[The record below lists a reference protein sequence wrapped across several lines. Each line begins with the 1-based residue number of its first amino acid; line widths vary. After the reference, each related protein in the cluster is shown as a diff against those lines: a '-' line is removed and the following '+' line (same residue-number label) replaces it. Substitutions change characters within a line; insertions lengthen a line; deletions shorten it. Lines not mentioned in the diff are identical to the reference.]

1 MRRWK
6 KVREQWVGELE
17 PTGLFHR
24 LFDHVPGVYF
34 FAKNRE
40 GHLMFASAGLLQR
53 YQMAD
58 EFEILGRTDFD
69 LNPDIM
75 AQAYVDDDRSLL
87 AGDVAKVE
95 RIELWWDR
103 QGMPDWFVV
112 TKLPVVD
119 KRGRVAGVM
128 GMLRRPDAAERAL
141 PVFQTVA
148 QAVEIIRREYA
159 KPLLIGDLAAACGES
174 VRQLQRR
181 FRDAFGSTPQEFL
194 IKTRI
199 LEAARLLEETTLS
212 VAEISARCGF
222 VDASRFTQHFRRRT
236 GVTPKGYRIAD
247 SGLRNAECG
256 MRNAECGG
264 DVER

>member
-1 MRRWK
+1 M
-6 KVREQWVGELE
+6 
-17 PTGLFHR
+17 
-24 LFDHVPGVYF
+24 
-34 FAKNRE
+34 
-40 GHLMFASAGLLQR
+40 
-53 YQMAD
+53 
-58 EFEILGRTDFD
+58 
-69 LNPDIM
+69 
-75 AQAYVDDDRSLL
+75 DDDRSLL
-87 AGDVAKVE
+87 AGEVAKVE

-148 QAVEIIRREYA
+148 RAVEIIRRDYA

-247 SGLRNAECG
+247 CGLRNA
-256 MRNAECGG
+256 
-264 DVER
+264 D